1 MFRTELSSPN
11 LLHSRQL
18 ADDSP
23 VLSTPLMGWVPYSL
37 LEMQASSIRQ
47 NITYMD
53 RQLLKNSCT
62 ILHAVKMSQLH
73 IIQLIKSIVI
83 YEI

>member
-1 MFRTELSSPN
+1 MFHTELSSPN
-11 LLHSRQL
+11 LLRSRQL

-23 VLSTPLMGWVPYSL
+23 VLSTPLMRWVPYSL

-53 RQLLKNSCT
+53 RQLLK
-62 ILHAVKMSQLH
+62 IAVPYCMPSKCLSY
-73 IIQLIKSIVI
+73 I
-83 YEI
+83 